1 MKNRPSNHLP
11 QHCLTPRND
20 RRHTV
25 KSLPKK
31 RCDPLLHQTHTTH
44 PSFILKETLRRPQW
58 IAEKPCKY
66 TLTIYSKSHQS
77 GPGQYTDPVTSSL
90 IIFMQCYH
98 FLILPRVTNK
108 NPQTRECI
116 NSTVNSGKWTGY
128 FYINCMEFRMGFDG
142 GDADSSQTC
151 RHVDQNYERKKKKEK
166 TAAKRKSCT
175 KKQRNYFI
183 TQHNNRFIGWQKKL
197 FYQIYG
203 NEFVMMY
210 EVFRRRPIS
219 FTRAAES
226 DEYHVNL
233 LLNIWNEA
241 TWNHFRSPSSTSET
255 KSVQDRTWFPSK
267 FLSVIILPSN
277 A

>member
-1 MKNRPSNHLP
+1 MKNRPSNHVP

-31 RCDPLLHQTHTTH
+31 KTRCDPLLHQTHTTH

-151 RHVDQNYERKKKKEK
+151 RHVDQNYERKKRKKK
-166 TAAKRKSCT
+166 RRRRGNPARKSKET
-175 KKQRNYFI
+175 ILLHNTITDLLVGKKNCFIRFMEMSLWWCMRYFGDD
-183 TQHNNRFIGWQKKL
+183 RFPLRELQKVMNIML
-197 FYQIYG
+197 IY
-203 NEFVMMY
+203 Y
-210 EVFRRRPIS
+210 
-219 FTRAAES
+219 
-226 DEYHVNL
+226 
-233 LLNIWNEA
+233 
-241 TWNHFRSPSSTSET
+241 
-255 KSVQDRTWFPSK
+255 
-267 FLSVIILPSN
+267 
-277 A
+277 